1 MKEKRQVLIVD
12 DHPLFR
18 EGIKTIISGNSRFE
32 VIDEA
37 GTGRE
42 GFEKASRL
50 KPDVVLLDIS
60 LPDETGM
67 EVARKIRHHLPN
79 TRIMILSMHSK
90 IDYIVEAFQSG
101 ATGYVVKESA
111 AERLAEALDAVAS
124 GEYFLDSSISHEVIA
139 KLMNS
144 PVKEA
149 KVSDAGYGK
158 LTAREQEIMRMLA
171 EGSSKGEIAEQLCIS
186 IKTVENHRANI
197 MRKLDIHSAME
208 LVRYAA
214 RLGLIDVDLWKE

>member
-1 MKEKRQVLIVD
+1 MTTKTRILIID

-18 EGIKTIISGNSRFE
+18 EGIKTIISKDGRFD
-32 VIDEA
+32 VIGEA
-37 GTGRE
+37 GSCKQGL
-42 GFEKASRL
+42 EKVIEL
-50 KPDVVLLDIS
+50 KPDVAVVDIS
-60 LPDETGM
+60 LPDGTGM
-67 EVARKIRHHLPN
+67 EVARKIRTRSPE

-90 IDYIVEAFQSG
+90 IDYIVEAFQAG

-111 AERLAEALDAVAS
+111 AQRLAQGLESVAS
-124 GEYFLDSSISHEVIA
+124 GEYYLDSSISQEVVA
-139 KLMNS
+139 KLMQS

-149 KVSDAGYGK
+149 KVSDSGYGK
-158 LTAREQEIMRMLA
+158 LSPREQEIMRLLA
-171 EGSSKGEIAEQLCIS
+171 EGVPKSEIADQLCIS
-186 IKTVENHRANI
+186 IKTVENHRTNI

>member
-1 MKEKRQVLIVD
+1 
-12 DHPLFR
+12 
-18 EGIKTIISGNSRFE
+18 
-32 VIDEA
+32 
-37 GTGRE
+37 
-42 GFEKASRL
+42 
-50 KPDVVLLDIS
+50 
-60 LPDETGM
+60 M
-67 EVARKIRHHLPN
+67 EVARKIRHHLPH

-101 ATGYVVKESA
+101 TTGYVIKESA
-111 AERLAEALDAVAS
+111 AERLAQALEAVAS

-158 LTAREQEIMRMLA
+158 LTSREQEIMRMLA
-171 EGSSKGEIAEQLCIS
+171 EGASKGQIAEQLCIS
-186 IKTVENHRANI
+186 VKTVENHRANI

>member
-1 MKEKRQVLIVD
+1 MTEKKRILIID

-18 EGIKTIISGNSRFE
+18 EGIKTIIARQKDFE

-42 GFEKASRL
+42 GFEKACQL
-50 KPDVVLLDIS
+50 KPEVVLLDIS

-67 EVARKIRHHLPN
+67 EVARKIRHHLPR

-111 AERLAEALDAVAS
+111 AERLAQALEAVTS
-124 GEYFLDSSISHEVIA
+124 GEYFLDTSISHEVIA

-144 PVKEA
+144 PIKEA

-158 LTAREQEIMRMLA
+158 LTSREQEIMRMLA
-171 EGSSKGEIAEQLCIS
+171 EGASKSLIAERLCIS

>member
-1 MKEKRQVLIVD
+1 MKKKRQVLIID

-18 EGIKTIISGNSRFE
+18 EGIKTIVSHNSGFE
-32 VIDEA
+32 VVDEA

-42 GFEKASRL
+42 GFEKANDL

-67 EVARKIRHHLPN
+67 EVARKIRHHLPR

-111 AERLAEALDAVAS
+111 AERLSEALDAVAS

-149 KVSDAGYGK
+149 KVSDAGYSK

-171 EGSSKGEIAEQLCIS
+171 EGSSKGEIADQLCIS